1 MSRGRAGRAAH
12 HADIPVKSAAAPSRA
27 RGRAAR
33 FARRTPREAPGLAA
47 GSFASTGL
55 YGYIWATSGRAQ
67 ILLALLSVVIF
78 LLDLV
83 PLELQRRIVNDAI
96 SQKAFVLLVW
106 LCGIYAVTALTQ
118 GLEARLERLSQL
130 GRRGDKPAPAARHL
144 CRGAASSRAGT
155 TTKEGVG
162 ISIILSEADPVGL
175 FVATSVSEPVL
186 HGGVLI
192 SVFAYLIYLQPWM
205 ALVALALFVP
215 QCVFV
220 PLVQN
225 AINRRTESR
234 IQVMRRLSADIV
246 AETAEGVLEREGRSY
261 QQRVHHVYALNM
273 QIYRRKYSMNFLI
286 NLLYHFGTVGILF
299 VGGWFVMQGKTEV
312 GTVVAFISGL
322 TKVNDP
328 WNDLVT
334 FFRDMTNAR
343 VKYRPDRQGARRPG
357 PQRGR
362 PGQGPLK
369 GTSVGGRRFR
379 ALRRRIAERGCYAAR
394 RQIEIHG

>member
-1 MSRGRAGRAAH
+1 MAPKTVPAPRRAAAKRQPH
-12 HADIPVKSAAAPSRA
+12 
-27 RGRAAR
+27 
-33 FARRTPREAPGLAA
+33 RTPPSIKTDPPAPPPLRPNRYARM
-47 GSFASTGL
+47 GL
-55 YGYIWATSGRAQ
+55 YGYIRMTSGRAQ
-67 ILLALLSVVIF
+67 VLLGLLSVFIF

-96 SQKAFVLLVW
+96 GQKAFGLMAW
-106 LCGIYAVTALTQ
+106 LCGVYVVTVLVQ
-118 GLEARLERLSQL
+118 GLAKLAWYIYRNRVGEATSQRLRLETF
-130 GRRGDKPAPAARHL
+130 
-144 CRGAASSRAGT
+144 GAALHHPEPDT
-155 TTKEGVG
+155 TAKEGVG

-186 HGGVLI
+186 HGGVLL
-192 SVFAYLIYLQPWM
+192 SVFAYLIYLQPSM

-215 QCVFV
+215 QTLFV

-225 AINRRTESR
+225 AINRRTEQR
-234 IQVMRRLSADIV
+234 IRVMRRLSADIV
-246 AETAEGVLEREGRSY
+246 AETAEGVLEREERTY
-261 QQRVHHVYALNM
+261 RRRVRDIYSLNM

-286 NLLYHFGTVGILF
+286 NLLYHFGIVGILF

-343 VKYRPDRQGARRPG
+343 VKYQLIAKVLDDQDPGEAAEGRAR
-357 PQRGR
+357 
-362 PGQGPLK
+362 
-369 GTSVGGRRFR
+369 
-379 ALRRRIAERGCYAAR
+379 
-394 RQIEIHG
+394 

>member
-1 MSRGRAGRAAH
+1 M
-12 HADIPVKSAAAPSRA
+12 
-27 RGRAAR
+27 
-33 FARRTPREAPGLAA
+33 
-47 GSFASTGL
+47 GL
-55 YGYIWATSGRAQ
+55 YGYIWSISARQQS
-67 ILLALLSVVIF
+67 LLALLSIFIF

-96 SQKAFVLLVW
+96 GKKMFLELIW
-106 LCGIYAVTALTQ
+106 LCGGYAVTALMQ
-118 GLEARLERLSQL
+118 
-130 GRRGDKPAPAARHL
+130 
-144 CRGAASSRAGT
+144 GAAKLVWNVYRNSVGEATSRRLRLDTFAAALRHPEPDT
-155 TTKEGVG
+155 TAREGVG

-215 QCVFV
+215 QCAFV
-220 PLVQN
+220 PLVQK
-225 AINRRTESR
+225 AINRRTEAR
-234 IQVMRRLSADIV
+234 IQVMRRLSADLV
-246 AETAEGVLEREGRSY
+246 AETANGVLERESRAYRRG
-261 QQRVHHVYALNM
+261 VGNIYALNM

-286 NLLYHFGTVGILF
+286 NLFYHFGTVGILF
-299 VGGWFVMQGKTEV
+299 VGGWFVMAGKTEV

-343 VKYRPDRQGARRPG
+343 MKYRLIAKVLDNKNPG
-357 PQRGR
+357 EVV
-362 PGQGPLK
+362 K
-369 GTSVGGRRFR
+369 S
-379 ALRRRIAERGCYAAR
+379 
-394 RQIEIHG
+394 

>member
-1 MSRGRAGRAAH
+1 MPAKTANT
-12 HADIPVKSAAAPSRA
+12 
-27 RGRAAR
+27 
-33 FARRTPREAPGLAA
+33 ARRTAKASAPRRRPPPAAPGLPAGEFAA
-47 GSFASTGL
+47 KGL
-55 YGYIWATSGRAQ
+55 YGYIWATTARAQ
-67 ILLALLSVVIF
+67 VLLALLSVVIF

-96 SQKAFVLLVW
+96 KQKTFVLLAW
-106 LCGIYAVTALTQ
+106 LCGVYALTALLQ
-118 GLEARLERLSQL
+118 GLAKLVWNIYRNSVGEATSRRLRLETF
-130 GRRGDKPAPAARHL
+130 
-144 CRGAASSRAGT
+144 AASLRHPEPDT
-155 TTKEGVG
+155 TAKEGVG

-215 QCVFV
+215 QCAFV

-234 IQVMRRLSADIV
+234 IRVTRRLSADIV

-261 QQRVHHVYALNM
+261 KQRVHNIYALNI
-273 QIYRRKYSMNFLI
+273 QIYWRKYSMNFLI
-286 NLLYHFGTVGILF
+286 NLLYHLGTVGILF

-334 FFRDMTNAR
+334 FLRNMTNAR
-343 VKYRPDRQGARRPG
+343 MKYQLIAKVLDDQDPG
-357 PQRGR
+357 E
-362 PGQGPLK
+362 
-369 GTSVGGRRFR
+369 V
-379 ALRRRIAERGCYAAR
+379 AASKT
-394 RQIEIHG
+394 H